1 MRRIG
6 IIESCMRYH
15 RIMLLVVGLLVALG
29 IYGLWVMPKQE
40 FPPFTIRQGLVVGI
54 YPGATSA
61 EVEEQLA
68 KPLERFL
75 FTYKE
80 VKKAKTYTLSQDG
93 IAYVM
98 VELNDDVHNKD
109 EVWSKIKHGVS
120 GFKMQLPAGVLAL
133 VVNDDFGDTSALLI
147 SLQSEDKTYR
157 ELEQYLDDLEGRLR
171 RIESVS
177 NLRRYGLQK
186 EQITVWFDPDKL
198 AVYGLDQR
206 ALMARLFAQGFT
218 TSGGTVETAGQ
229 ELPIHFSPVYDSE
242 YEIAEQIVY
251 SDPQGNVIR
260 LKDVARIV
268 REYDAPDS
276 YVTGNGRKAVIL
288 SMEMRE
294 GNNIVRYGQEV
305 DEVLAAFQQE
315 LPPDV
320 QVERIADQPKVVD
333 ESVTSFVRDLM
344 ISIVV
349 VILVMMVLF
358 PFRSAVV
365 AATSIPISIFIS
377 VGIMYVSG
385 IPLNTVTLAALIVVL
400 GMIVDNSIIV
410 VDAYLDNLDRG
421 MSRWYAA
428 VASAKNYFG
437 SIFLATLCICIIFFP
452 LLVTMS
458 GQFLDFL
465 RDFPW
470 TITISLM
477 TSLVLAMIFIPY
489 LEYILIKK
497 GLKQRQPKGEGK
509 KQRGTMLDTVQRWY
523 GHALDWTFRWPL
535 LTILGGLLTVLAGG
549 MIFLGL
555 RVRMMPFADR
565 DQFAVEI
572 FLPQGA
578 ALDRTAAVADSIYQV
593 LKADERVKSVTQ
605 FIGTASPRFQATYA
619 PNLPSKHYAQFIV
632 NTQSVEATRQLL
644 DQYADTWADRFPDAY
659 VKFKQLDYQNLTT
672 PIEVRFRG
680 DDIAALRQAADSL
693 MRGMKAMGELVWIH
707 TNYEEPLPGV
717 EVRLDPVESARL
729 GINRAVAQ
737 TSLAACYSGIPAG
750 TLWEG
755 DYPLSV
761 VLKADEKGQAPTLDR
776 IGSQYIATAIPGVS
790 VPLRQIADVQPSWHE
805 GQIVRRNGVR
815 TLSVM
820 ADVRRGHNEG
830 QAFRQVQRLVE
841 AQTLPGGVEYE
852 YGGAVE
858 SDAEI
863 TGPIVSGISAAA
875 FIIFLFLLIN
885 FRKVS
890 ISLVALASIALC
902 LLGAALGL
910 WLTGTEFGLTCV
922 LGLISLM
929 GIIVRNAII
938 MFQHAEDLRLKKH
951 ISAREAAY
959 DAGKR
964 RMLPIFLT
972 SATTA
977 VGVVPM
983 ILSQSSLWTPMGI
996 VICFGTVVSMIL
1008 VVTVLPVTYWKIFGN
1023 VKLKDKP
1030 YEA

>member
-1 MRRIG
+1 MKRQIG
-6 IIESCMRYH
+6 IIESAMRYH
-15 RIMLLVVGLLVALG
+15 RIMLLIVGLLVALG
-29 IYGLWVMPKQE
+29 LYGLAVMPKQE
-40 FPPFTIRQGLVVGI
+40 FPPFTIRQGLILGV
-54 YPGATSA
+54 YPGATSE

-68 KPLERFL
+68 KPLEQFL

-80 VKKAKTYTLSQDG
+80 VKKAKTYTLSQNG
-93 IAYVM
+93 MVYTM
-98 VELNDDVHNKD
+98 VELNDDVRNRD

-120 GFKMQLPAGVLAL
+120 EFKMQLPAGVLAL
-133 VVNDDFGDTSALLI
+133 VVKDDFGDTSALLI
-147 SLQSEDKTYR
+147 SLQSDDKTYR
-157 ELEQYLDDLEGRLR
+157 ELEGYLDELEGRLR

-177 NLRRYGLQK
+177 NLRRYGLQR
-186 EQITVWFDPDKL
+186 EQITVRFDPDKL
-198 AVYGLDQR
+198 AAYGLDQR

-218 TSGGTVETAGQ
+218 TLGGTVEAAGQ
-229 ELPIHFSPVYDSE
+229 EMPIHFAPVYDSE
-242 YEIAEQIVY
+242 FEIAEQIVY
-251 SDPQGNVIR
+251 SDPQGHLIR
-260 LKDVARIV
+260 MRDVARIE
-268 REYDAPDS
+268 REYAEPES
-276 YVTGNGRKAVIL
+276 YVTNNGRRAVIL

-294 GNNIVRYGQEV
+294 GNNIVRYGEEV
-305 DEVLAAFQQE
+305 DRVLAEFEAG
-315 LPPDV
+315 LPEGV
-320 QVERIADQPKVVD
+320 EVERIADQPKVVD
-333 ESVTSFVRDLM
+333 DSVTSFVRDLLV
-344 ISIVV
+344 SIAV

-377 VGIMYVSG
+377 IGIMYMVD
-385 IPLNTVTLAALIVVL
+385 IPLNTATLAALIMVL

-410 VDAYLDNLDRG
+410 VDAYLENLDRG

-437 SIFLATLCICIIFFP
+437 SIFLATLCICVIFFP
-452 LLVTMS
+452 LLVTMT

-470 TITISLM
+470 TVTISLM
-477 TSLVLAMIFIPY
+477 VSLVLAMIFIPF
-489 LEYILIKK
+489 LEYVLIKK
-497 GLKQRQPKGEGK
+497 GLKQRKPRKRE
-509 KQRGTMLDTVQRWY
+509 RGSMLDAVERGY
-523 GHALDWTFRWPL
+523 GRVLDWTFRWPW
-535 LTILGGLLTVLAGG
+535 LTILGGVGTVVLAGWL
-549 MIFLGL
+549 MLGL
-555 RVRMMPFADR
+555 KVRMMPFADR
-565 DQFAVEI
+565 DQLAVEI

-578 ALDRTAAVADSIYQV
+578 SLERTEAVADSLYRT
-593 LKADERVKSVTQ
+593 LAEDDRVKSVTQ
-605 FIGTASPRFQATYA
+605 FIGSASPRFQATYA

-632 NTQSVEATRQLL
+632 NTQSVEATRGLL
-644 DQYADTWADRFPDAY
+644 DEYADDWADRFPDAY
-659 VKFKQLDYQNLTT
+659 VKFKQLDYQNLAT

-680 DDIAALRQAADSL
+680 DEIADLKRAADTL
-693 MRGMKAMGELVWIH
+693 MAGMRRMGELVWVH
-707 TNYEEPLPGV
+707 TNYEEPLSTV
-717 EVRLDPVESARL
+717 RVRLDPVEAARL
-729 GINRAVAQ
+729 GIDRMVAQ
-737 TSLAACYSGIPAG
+737 TELAACYSGFPAG

-761 VLKADEKGQAPTLDR
+761 VLRAEEADRDASLAGIGDR
-776 IGSQYIATAIPGVS
+776 YIATAIPGVS
-790 VPLRQIADVQPSWHE
+790 VPLRQVATVEPAWSE

-820 ADVRRGHNEG
+820 ADVRRGFNEG
-830 QAFRQVQRLVE
+830 EAFKGVRRLVE
-841 AQTLPGGVEYE
+841 ALELPEGVEVE

-875 FIIFLFLLIN
+875 FIIFLFLLVN
-885 FRKVS
+885 FKKVS
-890 ISLVALASIALC
+890 ISVVALVSISLC

-938 MFQHAEDLRLKKH
+938 MFQHAEDLRLKKRLP
-951 ISAREAAY
+951 ARDAAY
-959 DAGKR
+959 DAGRR

-983 ILSQSSLWTPMGI
+983 IVSRSSLWTPMGI
-996 VICFGTVVSMIL
+996 VICFGTVVSMVL

-1023 VKLKDKP
+1023 VKLKKKP

>member
-1 MRRIG
+1 
-6 IIESCMRYH
+6 MRYH
-15 RIMLLVVGLLVALG
+15 KIMLLIVGLLVALG
-29 IYGLWVMPKQE
+29 IYGLFMMPKQE
-40 FPPFTIRQGLVVGI
+40 FPPFTIRQGLVVGV

-80 VKKAKTYTLSQDG
+80 INKAKTYTLSQDG
-93 IAYVM
+93 IVYVM

-120 GFKMQLPAGVLAL
+120 GFKMQLPSGVLAV
-133 VVNDDFGDTSALLI
+133 VVNDDFGDTSALLV
-147 SLQSEDKTYR
+147 SLQSEHKTYR
-157 ELEQYLDDLEGRLR
+157 ELENYLDDLEGRLR

-186 EQITVWFDPDKL
+186 EQITVYFDPDKL

-206 ALMARLFAQGFT
+206 ALMMRLFAEGFT
-218 TSGGTVETAGQ
+218 TTGGSVETAGQ
-229 ELPIHFSPVYDSE
+229 ELPIHFTPTYDSE

-251 SDPQGNVIR
+251 SDPAGNVIR
-260 LKDVARIV
+260 LGDVARIV
-268 REYDAPDS
+268 REYDDPDS
-276 YVTGNGRKAVIL
+276 YVTNNGRKAVVL

-294 GNNIVRYGQEV
+294 GNNIVRYGREV
-305 DEVLAAFQQE
+305 DEVLAAFQAS
-315 LPPDV
+315 LPEDV
-320 QVERIADQPKVVD
+320 EIERIADQPKVVD
-333 ESVTSFVRDLM
+333 DSVTSFVRDLLV
-344 ISIVV
+344 SIVV

-358 PFRSAVV
+358 PFRSAIV

-377 VGIMYVSG
+377 IGIMYITG

-410 VDAYLDNLDRG
+410 VDAYLENLDKG

-428 VASAKNYFG
+428 IASAKNYFG
-437 SIFLATLCICIIFFP
+437 SIFLATLCICVIFFP

-465 RDFPW
+465 KDFPW

-489 LEYILIKK
+489 LEYILIKN
-497 GLKQRQPKGEGK
+497 GLKQRQPKAGK
-509 KQRGTMLDTVQRWY
+509 KQHGTMLDTVQRWY
-523 GHALDWTFRWPL
+523 GHALDWTFRWPR
-535 LTILGGLLTVLAGG
+535 LTIFGGVMTVVLAGFI
-549 MIFLGL
+549 MLGL
-555 RVRMMPFADR
+555 KVRMMPFADR

-578 ALDRTAAVADSIYQV
+578 ALERTEAVADSVYSV
-593 LKADERVKSVTQ
+593 LAADGRVKSVTQ
-605 FIGTASPRFQATYA
+605 FIGAASPRFQATYA

-644 DQYADTWADRFPDAY
+644 DEYANDWADRFPDAY

-680 DDIAALRQAADSL
+680 DDIDALKRAADTL
-693 MRGMKAMGELVWIH
+693 MAGMRRMDELVWVH
-707 TNYEEPLPGV
+707 TNYEEPLAGV

-729 GINRAVAQ
+729 GINRTVAQ
-737 TSLAACYSGIPAG
+737 TELAACYSGFPAG

-755 DYPLSV
+755 DYSLSV
-761 VLKADEKGQAPTLDR
+761 VLKADGAEDSSFLDR
-776 IGSQYIATAIPGVS
+776 IGDQYIATAIPGVS
-790 VPLRQIADVQPSWHE
+790 VPLRQVATVGPVWNE

-830 QAFRQVQRLVE
+830 EAFKKVAKMVQGQA
-841 AQTLPGGVEYE
+841 LPEGVEYE

-858 SDAEI
+858 NDAEI
-863 TGPIVSGISAAA
+863 TGPIISGVTAAA
-875 FIIFLFLLIN
+875 FIIFLFLLVN
-885 FRKVS
+885 FKKVS
-890 ISLVALASIALC
+890 ISLVALVSISLC

-910 WLTGTEFGLTCV
+910 WLTRTEFGLTCV

-938 MFQHAEDLRLKKH
+938 MFQHAEDLRLKKRMP
-951 ISAREAAY
+951 AREAAY

-983 ILSQSSLWTPMGI
+983 IISQSSLWTPMGI
-996 VICFGTVVSMIL
+996 VICFGTVVSMML

-1023 VKLKDKP
+1023 VKLKNKP

>member
-1 MRRIG
+1 MKRIG

-40 FPPFTIRQGLVVGI
+40 FPPFTIRQGLVVGV

-93 IAYVM
+93 IVYVM

-157 ELEQYLDDLEGRLR
+157 ELEQYLDDLERRLR

-186 EQITVWFDPDKL
+186 EQITAYFDPDKL

-206 ALMARLFAQGFT
+206 ALTARLFAQGFT
-218 TSGGTVETAGQ
+218 TAGGSVETAGQ

-251 SDPQGNVIR
+251 SDPQGNIIR
-260 LKDVARIV
+260 LRDIARIV

-294 GNNIVRYGQEV
+294 GNNIVQYGKEV

-320 QVERIADQPKVVD
+320 QIERIADQPKVVD
-333 ESVTSFVRDLM
+333 QSVTSFVRDLM
-344 ISIVV
+344 VSIVV
-349 VILVMMVLF
+349 VILVMMILF

-477 TSLVLAMIFIPY
+477 ASLVLAMIFIPY

-497 GLKQRQPKGEGK
+497 GLKQRKPKSAGK
-509 KQRGTMLDTVQRWY
+509 KQRGTMLDAVQRWY
-523 GHALDWTFRWPL
+523 GHALDWTFRWPR

-549 MIFLGL
+549 LIFTRLP
-555 RVRMMPFADR
+555 VRMMPFADR

-578 ALDRTAAVADSIYQV
+578 ALDRTAAVADSVYQI

-644 DQYADTWADRFPDAY
+644 DQYADAWADRFPDAY

-693 MRGMKAMGELVWIH
+693 MRGMKAMGELVWVH

-737 TSLAACYSGIPAG
+737 TELAACYSGIPAG

-761 VLKADEKGQAPTLDR
+761 VLKADGKGETPALDR
-776 IGSQYIATAIPGVS
+776 IGDQYIATAIPGVS

-841 AQTLPGGVEYE
+841 AQTLPDGVEYE

-951 ISAREAAY
+951 ISARDAAY

-1023 VKLKDKP
+1023 VKIRT
-1030 YEA
+1030 